1 MSTIELIGETK
12 SILIGQG
19 QPIIVNCN
27 FGVNNLSELGVEIE
41 KVNRIFKTTD
51 TTPNTI
57 MDLSILNGEFPIAEY
72 VRINYGIPIGI
83 VPIYGLKTNFD
94 SESLIKQIH
103 NQAKNKIAFMTMHFT
118 ADLDL
123 YDKAVR
129 IRRIPVTS
137 RGGKIILKNTI
148 YHNQKFN
155 VYRKNIDAIIELALS
170 YGFAISLGTTF
181 RPAGVCDA
189 CDEIHIEET
198 LRQIELA
205 KYLTSKGCKVMLENI
220 GHIGLDK
227 LANHCSLLKQAD
239 VPIMPLGPVVL
250 DSSIGL
256 DHISASI
263 GAAMMGYFDA
273 LNIINVITPSEHLHS
288 KFTYEDV
295 AEGVKAAKIAAQSI
309 NYTKFPECA
318 SLEQDIYTRRSIR
331 KNCIDN
337 ARECT
342 RCDTNCPLK

>member
-1 MSTIELIGETK
+1 MNTIELKGK
-12 SILIGQG
+12 KNSILIGEG

-27 FGVNNLSELGVEIE
+27 FGINNQTELAIEIA
-41 KVNRIFKTTD
+41 KIKRLFNSSD

-57 MDLSILNGEFPIAEY
+57 MDLSLLNGVFPIAEY
-72 VRINYGIPIGI
+72 VRDNYGIPVGI
-83 VPIYGLKTNFD
+83 VPVYGLKNNFD

-103 NQAKNKIAFMTMHFT
+103 SQAKNKIAFMTMHFT

-123 YDKAVR
+123 LDKAIKTR
-129 IRRIPVTS
+129 GIPVTS
-137 RGGKIILKNTI
+137 RGGKIILNNTKC
-148 YHNQKFN
+148 HNKKSN
-155 VYRKNIDAIIELALS
+155 VYRDNIDIIIELSLF

-205 KYLTSKGCKVMLENI
+205 KYLTSKGCNVIIENV

-227 LANHCSLLKQAD
+227 LASHCSLLKQAD

-273 LNIINVITPSEHLHS
+273 LHIINVITPSEHLHS

-295 AEGVKAAKIAAQSI
+295 AEGIKAAKIAAQSI
-309 NYTKFPECA
+309 NYTKFPEYA
-318 SLEQDIYTRRSIR
+318 SLEHDIYVRRSMR
-331 KNCIDN
+331 KNCIDGVQ
-337 ARECT
+337 ECS
-342 RCDTNCPLK
+342 RCDNYCPLK

>member
-1 MSTIELIGETK
+1 
-12 SILIGQG
+12 
-19 QPIIVNCN
+19 
-27 FGVNNLSELGVEIE
+27 
-41 KVNRIFKTTD
+41 
-51 TTPNTI
+51 
-57 MDLSILNGEFPIAEY
+57 
-72 VRINYGIPIGI
+72 
-83 VPIYGLKTNFD
+83 
-94 SESLIKQIH
+94 
-103 NQAKNKIAFMTMHFT
+103 
-118 ADLDL
+118 
-123 YDKAVR
+123 
-129 IRRIPVTS
+129 
-137 RGGKIILKNTI
+137 
-148 YHNQKFN
+148 
-155 VYRKNIDAIIELALS
+155 
-170 YGFAISLGTTF
+170 
-181 RPAGVCDA
+181 
-189 CDEIHIEET
+189 
-198 LRQIELA
+198 
-205 KYLTSKGCKVMLENI
+205 MLENI

-263 GAAMMGYFDA
+263 GAAMLGYFDA

-318 SLEQDIYTRRSIR
+318 SLEQDIYTRRRIR